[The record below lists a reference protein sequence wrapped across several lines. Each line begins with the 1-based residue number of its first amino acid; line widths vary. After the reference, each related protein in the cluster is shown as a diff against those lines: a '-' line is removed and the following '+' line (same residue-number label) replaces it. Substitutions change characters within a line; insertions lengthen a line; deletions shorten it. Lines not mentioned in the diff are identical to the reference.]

1 MLFYEDLEPGSG
13 VTSAPHV
20 IDRDELVSFA
30 RTWDPLPFHVDD
42 EAGRGAF
49 GGITAPG
56 LFALAIKQRLIHT
69 LTPLAVIASLG
80 YDEVRFHEPLRPGI
94 RITLKADWVSRRVSA
109 SKPDRGI
116 VTIRFTLINETG
128 EAIMSHL
135 DTVLVRRRFL
145 STAPPKNSAA
155 FTSS

>member
-1 MLFYEDLEPGSG
+1 MDADSLLFYEDLEPGSG
-13 VTSAPHV
+13 ATSEPHV

-42 EAGRGAF
+42 DAGRKAF

-56 LFALAIKQRLIHT
+56 LFALAIKQRLVHS

-80 YDEVRFHEPLRPGI
+80 YDEVRFHEPLRPGT
-94 RITLKADWVSRRVSA
+94 RITLKADWVSRRVSE

-116 VTIRFTLINETG
+116 VTIRFTLLNETG
-128 EAIMSHL
+128 EAIMSHV
-135 DTVLVRRRFL
+135 DTVLVRRRSL
-145 STAPPKNSAA
+145 STAPPKRG
-155 FTSS
+155 